1 MTTAAVSVEE
11 QLRAVPLFA
20 ASSEEE
26 LARIASVARPAAFAR
41 GRTICAEGVFGV
53 GMHVITEGW
62 VQVRAT
68 HAPDTRLGPGAY
80 FGEMAVLNQTTRNA
94 TVRCVESLDVLSIH
108 KREFSALAA
117 NLTALRESFE
127 QVVKQRNQATESV
140 LAEVAG

>member
-80 FGEMAVLNQTTRNA
+80 FGEMAVLDGGPRMA
-94 TVRCVESLDVLSIH
+94 TVTAFTDVRTLVLDSYAFGKILDDQPRVVRQLLDH
-108 KREFSALAA
+108 LCRR
-117 NLTALRESFE
+117 LRE
-127 QVVKQRNQATESV
+127 QAAHITQ
-140 LAEVAG
+140 